1 MLTVYNLMFTRL
13 ADYECSENIKL
24 YQHHAFCPK
33 KVTLFRD
40 INGMNINIGI
50 RVLRKRHIIRIVGC
64 SHVQERRMHLSRSS
78 LRILAHPYF
87 GRNTATRRRSCK
99 ASDRTYI
106 LEGTRW

>member
-64 SHVQERRMHLSRSS
+64 SLLEE
-78 LRILAHPYF
+78 I
-87 GRNTATRRRSCK
+87 RRREGEVVRRVIERISLKGRVGNFIGEAFSRQPK
-99 ASDRTYI
+99 A
-106 LEGTRW
+106 